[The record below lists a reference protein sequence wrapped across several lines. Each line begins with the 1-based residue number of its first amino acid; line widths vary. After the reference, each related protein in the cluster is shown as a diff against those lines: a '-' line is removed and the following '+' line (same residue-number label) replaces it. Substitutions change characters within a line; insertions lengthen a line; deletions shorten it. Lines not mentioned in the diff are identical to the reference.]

1 MATPE
6 RIGSDAVTPQA
17 RPGGRD
23 DRASARAAAPKAR
36 IGEAPGRK
44 TKKPSALPVLILMIL
59 GAVLVHVLFCLL
71 LANAGDEI
79 QWKPF
84 GWLADVRFGDAQF
97 TVNAFLSFLAFDI
110 LFGFIIA
117 VLVGFIIRLPF
128 FKDRV
133 YHTVLDLKKRLQLQ
147 LSASVDEVDSILRN
161 DPENNARLLAR
172 RDDINLDSV
181 QAEINAINNAQAYL
195 TGKASWLKGMSTYM
209 KFHFTEEYSNTVTGM
224 AYGGAAFLIFVVG
237 VRGLK
242 FIPPTKPSFVL
253 FALGVEFTMLVLLAT
268 TMIFT
273 VEEERTDR
281 ILRQMVDAVKGGKKH
296 STLPEPEPEPALQLT
311 RGDYERMVREQMD
324 KKIMSV
330 MADKDDDALR
340 RIALDLVTKG

>member
-6 RIGSDAVTPQA
+6 AAQVRPARMSDNPK
-17 RPGGRD
+17 
-23 DRASARAAAPKAR
+23 AAPK
-36 IGEAPGRK
+36 PNVTRK
-44 TKKPSALPVLILMIL
+44 TRKPSAMPVLLFTII
-59 GAVLVHVLFCLL
+59 GATIVHLLFCLAL
-71 LANAGDEI
+71 GNLGDKVD
-79 QWKPF
+79 WHPF
-84 GWLADVRFGDAQF
+84 ALMADVQFGDAQF
-97 TVNAFLSFLAFDI
+97 IINPILSFFAFDV
-110 LFGFIIA
+110 LFGFAFA
-117 VLVGFIIRLPF
+117 VVVGFVIRLPF
-128 FKDRV
+128 FRDRV
-133 YHTVLDLKKRLQLQ
+133 HHTVIDLKKRLQLQ
-147 LSASVDEVDSILRN
+147 LSSSADEIESILRN

-172 RDDINLDSV
+172 REDINLDSV
-181 QAEINAINNAQAYL
+181 HAEISAVNAAQAYL
-195 TGKASWLKGMSTYM
+195 AGKGSWLSGMATYM
-209 KFHFTEEYSNTVTGM
+209 RFHFTEEYSNTVTGM

-237 VRGLK
+237 IRGLK
-242 FIPPTKPSFVL
+242 FISATRPSFVL

-281 ILRQMVDAVKGGKKH
+281 ILKQMVDAVKGGKKSH
-296 STLPEPEPEPALQLT
+296 LPEPEPEPALQLT

>member
-1 MATPE
+1 
-6 RIGSDAVTPQA
+6 
-17 RPGGRD
+17 
-23 DRASARAAAPKAR
+23 
-36 IGEAPGRK
+36 
-44 TKKPSALPVLILMIL
+44 MIL

>member
-6 RIGSDAVTPQA
+6 AATQA
-17 RPGGRD
+17 RPARMSDQRPGD
-23 DRASARAAAPKAR
+23 HSKAVAKSAAS
-36 IGEAPGRK
+36 RK
-44 TKKPSALPVLILMIL
+44 TRKPSFAPVFLIMII
-59 GAVLVHVLFCLL
+59 GAICVHLLFCLAL
-71 LANAGDEI
+71 QGLGDKVE
-79 QWKPF
+79 WHPYA
-84 GWLADVRFGDAQF
+84 LMADVWFGENQF
-97 TVNAFLSFLAFDI
+97 IINPVLSFFPFDI
-110 LFGFIIA
+110 LFGFTFA
-117 VLVGFIIRLPF
+117 VIVGFIIRLPF
-128 FKDRV
+128 FRDRV
-133 YHTVLDLKKRLQLQ
+133 YHTVIDLKKRLMLQ
-147 LSASVDEVDSILRN
+147 LSASAEEVESILRN

-181 QAEINAINNAQAYL
+181 HAEISAVNSAQAYL
-195 TGKASWLKGMSTYM
+195 TGKGSWLSGMATYM
-209 KFHFTEEYSNTVTGM
+209 RFHFTEEYSNTVTGM

-237 VRGLK
+237 IRGLK
-242 FIPPTKPSFVL
+242 FISANRPSFVL

-281 ILRQMVDAVKGGKKH
+281 ILKQMVDAVKGGRKH
-296 STLPEPEPEPALQLT
+296 NLPEPEPEPALQLT